1 MISYLCLQRF
11 LIYFHII
18 MTKIVLGFWIDYIFS
33 TLPCW
38 HLRFV
43 ALISSTFIATFWSF
57 LSFNCTFS
65 FDSHTFLDFFY
76 VPHIV
81 KLFHIFFG
89 YFVFHTF
96 LYYFTNLLRASFILY
111 HEILKVFIYCNS
123 FNSCCFV
130 DAKTIEPMFS
140 CWQWSNGVHGRL
152 LGVWMHV
159 FLSSHEKCNHFASTW
174 VVLQLCWWV
183 KSWKLGQCLEYHMVF
198 AFSCDT
204 IK

>member
-1 MISYLCLQRF
+1 MLTKVFSLFSYNYDKNCLRILDRLSF
-11 LIYFHII
+11 LYFTLLTSKVCCTYFFHIH
-18 MTKIVLGFWIDYIFS
+18 S
-33 TLPCW
+33 N
-38 HLRFV
+38 
-43 ALISSTFIATFWSF
+43 F
-57 LSFNCTFS
+57 LKFLKFQLHFS

-89 YFVFHTF
+89 FFVFHTF
-96 LYYFTNLLRASFILY
+96 LYYFTNLLRAFFILY